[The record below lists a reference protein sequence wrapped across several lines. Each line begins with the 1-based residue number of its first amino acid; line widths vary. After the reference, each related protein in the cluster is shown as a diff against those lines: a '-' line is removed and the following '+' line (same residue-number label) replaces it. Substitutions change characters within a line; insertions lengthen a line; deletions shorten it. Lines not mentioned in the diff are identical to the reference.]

1 MVKGRAVR
9 KGLCEEC
16 AEGRA
21 VLQCSEC
28 QECTHFCPQCWV
40 HVHFTRRRKAH
51 IPIPMVAEAKVAA
64 SGRKNLPE
72 IQYPTHH
79 SPNKAAHKCAEAIQH
94 LDYTSVSDFGQIK
107 NSATSAS
114 LQGDRLSTIVSTLDA
129 TPKEKKP
136 PNARQHPMK
145 KSHNQK
151 DREKTTTSPALLGS
165 SSLKANEIQQENIPI
180 KMIPECTTDAVD
192 EQITKQLV
200 FQAKVTTISDSHA
213 TLPHSTQVLKAD
225 ESSIQNKPSN
235 VQLLTESQA
244 AVKMQLAGRKYLS
257 RKQQKKK
264 EVVQN
269 VIITTSS

>member
-28 QECTHFCPQCWV
+28 QECTQFCPQCWV
-40 HVHFTRRRKAH
+40 HVHSTRRRKAH

-94 LDYTSVSDFGQIK
+94 LDYTSVSGFGQIK

-114 LQGDRLSTIVSTLDA
+114 LQGDRLSTIEYSFYVILL
-129 TPKEKKP
+129 
-136 PNARQHPMK
+136 
-145 KSHNQK
+145 QK
-151 DREKTTTSPALLGS
+151 LLY
-165 SSLKANEIQQENIPI
+165 LIFIYT
-180 KMIPECTTDAVD
+180 M
-192 EQITKQLV
+192 EQTG
-200 FQAKVTTISDSHA
+200 TISY
-213 TLPHSTQVLKAD
+213 TCCG
-225 ESSIQNKPSN
+225 KP
-235 VQLLTESQA
+235 
-244 AVKMQLAGRKYLS
+244 Y
-257 RKQQKKK
+257 
-264 EVVQN
+264 
-269 VIITTSS
+269 I